1 MTRVSQA
8 FVRDANN
15 LPIDNLGLT
24 ATKSITFIGATTG
37 ATGATTLFSVTGVVA
52 MKIFGVISGADVTG
66 GGTIEVGVS
75 GNTASLIAQ
84 TTGTDLDN
92 GDIWVDA
99 SAPATVEALPGAFIV
114 KDNVIQTIASSAL
127 TAGTVT
133 YYCIW
138 SPISQD
144 GLVEA
149 A

>member
-1 MTRVSQA
+1 MTRVSEA

-15 LPIDNLGLT
+15 YPIDNLGLT
-24 ATKSITFIGATTG
+24 STKSITFVGATTG
-37 ATGATTLFSVTGVVA
+37 AVGATTLFSVTGVVA
-52 MKIFGVISGADVTG
+52 LKIFGVISGADVTG
-66 GGTIEVGVS
+66 SGTIEVGVS

-92 GDIWVDA
+92 GDIWIDA
-99 SAPATVEALPGAFIV
+99 TAPATVEALPTTFIV
-114 KDNVIQTIASSAL
+114 KDDVVQTIATNTL

-144 GLVEA
+144 GLVESA
-149 A
+149 